1 MYWSGTPRM
10 KCAMVREGPFIVAY
24 PIGGTQYDVGVG
36 PLAELYVVRQM
47 HGHEAILLKLPRRW
61 GS

>member
-1 MYWSGTPRM
+1 M